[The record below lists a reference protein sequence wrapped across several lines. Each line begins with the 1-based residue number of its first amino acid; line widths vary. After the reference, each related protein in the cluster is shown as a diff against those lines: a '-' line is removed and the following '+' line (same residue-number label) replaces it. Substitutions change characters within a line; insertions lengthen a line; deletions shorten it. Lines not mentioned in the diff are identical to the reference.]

1 MLNEREQLAIRETL
15 DTYQTA
21 GRTPT
26 QARRAA
32 AIDALMAVQRE
43 RGWLSDETLQE
54 LAAELQLSVA
64 ELDALA
70 SFYTRLFRHP
80 TGRHRVYF
88 CDSLSCWIMGG
99 EALREQLRDRLGIT
113 PGETTADERFT
124 LLPTVCLGLCEQAP
138 VLSVDDDIY
147 PITAATDLDEV
158 LDGYA

>member
-1 MLNEREQLAIRETL
+1 MLNEREQQAIRETL

-32 AIDALMAVQRE
+32 AIDALMIVQQE

-80 TGRHRVYF
+80 TGRHRVYY
-88 CDSLSCWIMGG
+88 CNSVSCWIMGC
-99 EALREQLRDRLGIT
+99 EELREHLQKGLGIA
-113 PGETTADERFT
+113 PGETSTDGRFT

-138 VLSVDDDIY
+138 VLAVDDDLYSIRDHTWLKE
-147 PITAATDLDEV
+147 I
-158 LDGYA
+158 LDGYE